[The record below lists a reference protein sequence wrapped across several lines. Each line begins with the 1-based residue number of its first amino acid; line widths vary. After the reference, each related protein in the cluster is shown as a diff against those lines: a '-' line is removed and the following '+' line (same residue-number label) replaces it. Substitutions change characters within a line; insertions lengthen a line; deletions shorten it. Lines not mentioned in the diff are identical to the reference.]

1 MPVFGS
7 VLMVVIAAWP
17 VPVSANWESLIR
29 KVLLVVM
36 NARWYC
42 SPAELENVTL
52 AR

>member
-1 MPVFGS
+1 
-7 VLMVVIAAWP
+7 
-17 VPVSANWESLIR
+17 
-29 KVLLVVM
+29 VLLVVM